1 MNMELHSL
9 TGLELAGKIR
19 RKEVSAR
26 EGVADLF
33 ARIERLEPALHA
45 YLSLNRDA
53 ALARADEMDSALARG
68 EAVGRL
74 AGVPVAVKDNLC
86 TTDFPTTCA
95 SRILQNFRPPYDA
108 GVVEALR
115 REGAILV
122 GKTNLDEF
130 AMGSS
135 TENSAFGPSRNPWD
149 TAKIPGGSS
158 GGSAVAV
165 AADLAHLS
173 LGSDTGGSIRQPAAL
188 CGAVGSSRRT
198 GASRG
203 TASSRSPRRSTR
215 SGRSPRTSATPRCS
229 WKSSRT
235 TTAATPPACPA
246 PAQPYL
252 EIAERPIE
260 PVRIG
265 LVKEFFG
272 EGLDP
277 EIAAAVR
284 AAVAVLEKLGA
295 KASEVSLPHNDY
307 VIGAYYILA
316 PAEASSNLARYDGVH
331 YGYRSSAAQDILSV
345 FARSRAEGF
354 GAEVQRRILLGTY
367 ALSSGYYEAYY
378 LKAAKVRRLI
388 LQDFDA
394 AFKKVDFLI
403 GPTTPGPAFG
413 IGERVAKP
421 AGDVPGRH
429 LHHLEQPRRR
439 PGDQHPVRLY
449 PRRSAHRHADHGQR
463 HGRAAPAPAR
473 SRVRAR
479 DGLARGAPAEAVNGR
494 PSRAAECGTGCLLR
508 D

>member
-1 MNMELHSL
+1 VKTELHSL

-26 EGVADLF
+26 EAVADLF
-33 ARIERLEPALHA
+33 ERIERLDPPLHA
-45 YLSLNRDA
+45 YLSLNRDL
-53 ALARADEMDSALARG
+53 ALARADEIDSALARG

-86 TTDFPTTCA
+86 TADFPTTCA

-108 GVVEALR
+108 CVVEALR
-115 REGAILV
+115 REGAIIV

-188 CGAVGSSRRT
+188 CGVVGLKPTYGRVSRY
-198 GASRG
+198 GLVAF
-203 TASSRSPRRSTR
+203 ASSLDQVGPITKDVRDAALLMEVIAHHDRRDST
-215 SGRSPRTSATPRCS
+215 SL
-229 WKSSRT
+229 
-235 TTAATPPACPA
+235 PA

-252 EIAERPIE
+252 EIAERPFE

-265 LVKEFFG
+265 IVKEFFG

-284 AAVAVLEKLGA
+284 EMVAVLEKLGA
-295 KASEVSLPHNDY
+295 KATEVSLPHNDY
-307 VIGAYYILA
+307 AIGAYYILA

-331 YGYRSSAAQDILSV
+331 YGYRSPAAQDILSV

-394 AFKKVDFLI
+394 AFQKVDFLI

-413 IGERVAKP
+413 LGERTANP
-421 AGDVPGRH
+421 
-429 LHHLEQPRRR
+429 LEMY
-439 PGDQHPVRLY
+439 L
-449 PRRSAHRHADHGQR
+449 ADIYTI
-463 HGRAAPAPAR
+463 
-473 SRVRAR
+473 SINLV
-479 DGLARGAPAEAVNGR
+479 GAPAISIPCGFTRAGLPIGAQIMANAMEEPRLLQLARAYERETNW
-494 PSRAAECGTGCLLR
+494 RAARRPNL
-508 D
+508 